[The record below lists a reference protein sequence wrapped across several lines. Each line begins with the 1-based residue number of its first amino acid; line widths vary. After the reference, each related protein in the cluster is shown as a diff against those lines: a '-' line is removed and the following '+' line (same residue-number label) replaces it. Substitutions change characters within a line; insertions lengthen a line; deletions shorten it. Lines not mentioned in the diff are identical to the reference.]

1 MSYKV
6 VQIEGKYAIVDE
18 NGGMVSPDVMR
29 LADDRYLAVKDGNMA
44 IFDSDGN
51 QLTEWQRAEIL
62 TGKSTFAIT
71 RQADEAKPETSK
83 EETPIQVIEE
93 ILESKDYLEKPSVSK
108 FYMASENKWVDAKY
122 YENLGILEIYD
133 REKNSM
139 IIEFTYKNDA
149 DLKKGPSAPGI

>member
-29 LADDRYLAVKDGNMA
+29 LADDKYLAVKDGNMA

-51 QLTEWQRAEIL
+51 QITEWQRAEIL
-62 TGKSTFAIT
+62 TGKSAFAIT

-83 EETPIQVIEE
+83 EETQKQENT
-93 ILESKDYLEKPSVSK
+93 VSDIFDK
-108 FYMASENKWVDAKY
+108 LNLPETIFETNMDNRYNVKY
-122 YENLGILEIYD
+122 FANLGILEVYD
-133 REKNSM
+133 REKNSSTV
-139 IIEFTYKNDA
+139 IDLKYKDDL